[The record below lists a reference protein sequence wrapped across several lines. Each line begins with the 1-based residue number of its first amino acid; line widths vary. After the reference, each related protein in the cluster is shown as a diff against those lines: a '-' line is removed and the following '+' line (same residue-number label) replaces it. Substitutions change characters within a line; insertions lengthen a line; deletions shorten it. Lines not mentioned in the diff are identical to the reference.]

1 MWKKLLLAIVGMA
14 MGALA
19 GLIVAL
25 LGAGNLAILAGAAV
39 GACVFVYAVPRL
51 G

>member
-1 MWKKLLLAIVGMA
+1 MFKKLLLVIVGMA

-25 LGAGNLAILAGAAV
+25 MGVGNLAIVAGAVV
-39 GACVFVYAVPRL
+39 GACVFVYAVPRM
-51 G
+51 